1 VRLDNPK
8 KSAANKAR
16 YRKMQLEETARLQAI
31 RPPANRTVVH
41 GATPK
46 PVEYDE
52 ELGKRICL
60 MFATDP
66 GMSLLRMNSDPE
78 LPTVWH
84 FYEWLRD
91 QPLFE
96 KLYARAREAHLD
108 LQAAE
113 LEEWSAAPLMGT
125 KTTRR
130 TKSSSTGDEA
140 SEETQEYDNIERA
153 RLRVQTRQWLLARL
167 RPKKYGVAPA
177 ESDGGNTLQEL
188 LDSFRKR
195 DESLEAS
202 DDA

>member
-1 VRLDNPK
+1 
-8 KSAANKAR
+8 
-16 YRKMQLEETARLQAI
+16 
-31 RPPANRTVVH
+31 
-41 GATPK
+41 
-46 PVEYDE
+46 
-52 ELGKRICL
+52 
-60 MFATDP
+60 
-66 GMSLLRMNSDPE
+66 
-78 LPTVWH
+78 
-84 FYEWLRD
+84 
-91 QPLFE
+91 
-96 KLYARAREAHLD
+96 
-108 LQAAE
+108 
-113 LEEWSAAPLMGT
+113 MGT

-177 ESDGGNTLQEL
+177 ESDGGNALQEL